1 MHQHRRPARLHHF
14 TSTHTAPS
22 STPRSSR
29 RHHAATRAHDA
40 HCLFSDKTPGAIS
53 ATSANPRP
61 PTRASRLPSQA
72 AAVRHEHR
80 RARLSST
87 SAASGPQRPSP
98 QQPATP
104 PSAPPFFG
112 VSFPR
117 LPHFTSPS
125 TSATRGQA
133 QHRRQA
139 RRHPLRRHVQGQR
152 LCHRLLQQQ
161 RERPPGVRPRHT
173 SRWCTPAPP

>member
-1 MHQHRRPARLHHF
+1 MPPRVRTTRTVSFQTKLP
-14 TSTHTAPS
+14 APS
-22 STPRSSR
+22 APHMQTHAHRHGHQGYLHMQR
-29 RHHAATRAHDA
+29 RCVMNTVAHA
-40 HCLFSDKTPGAIS
+40 
-53 ATSANPRP
+53 
-61 PTRASRLPSQA
+61 RLPSQA

-87 SAASGPQRPSP
+87 STASAPQRPSP

-117 LPHFTSPS
+117 LPRFTSPS

-139 RRHPLRRHVQGQR
+139 RRHPLHRHVQGQH

-173 SRWCTPAPP
+173 SRWCTPTPP